1 MHWNGPKLVVVETM
15 VVWATS
21 MTWKRIH
28 PIVALSQKVYQ
39 KGVTLGKRAMRAV
52 ENRLTRHPE
61 LPNWD
66 ILIQPA
72 STS

>member
-1 MHWNGPKLVVVETM
+1 
-15 VVWATS
+15 

>member
-1 MHWNGPKLVVVETM
+1 MGHKYDVEAHSPHRCTQ
-15 VVWATS
+15 S
-21 MTWKRIH
+21 EGL
-28 PIVALSQKVYQ
+28 P